1 MYTRITPAKDG
12 AQAIAYARGIEGRG
26 HSRARRNLYVAAVN
40 MVPDEVMSFERQM
53 GRCWRRASYRH
64 EVQVR
69 RIIASFSKKELDPDD
84 PESPLKAAA
93 MTMDFAEKFYP
104 NRQAA
109 VFVQADGEGG
119 CVHVHLIVND
129 CDMTDYKGC
138 TREQQ
143 KWWYVEKNFDEVA
156 KNYIELDYGE
166 GKTKNKKTL
175 YERGAGEKYKWKED
189 LKGRIADA
197 MSAAVSRDDF
207 LDRLAERG
215 VEGTWQS
222 SKKFGNYILYEL
234 KDLSLFEG
242 ELPKRSS
249 YFRSKSYK
257 LGEDFNLD
265 KIDEVIEE
273 NKKKAEKEKEAERER
288 QAKESSR
295 TRVEQTGDED
305 DEWEPDQDGISLWE
319 KAKARRAAASVTDTA
334 SEEDRDRTL
343 MFAYMRA
350 AGIYGESQE
359 RLRIGR
365 EMFENFKEEHPYDYA
380 ERIRTGNI
388 SSTSSSVDI
397 IGTNSNMSRSDSQG
411 VEPSSPADAG
421 VKEGEKEKTET
432 VREPQTVELKRE
444 TEQKPRQETGQDVSA
459 RPRSYGAASAAERAR
474 QRLIERLK
482 KDRSGLGDISLR

>member
-26 HSRARRNLYVAAVN
+26 HNRTQRNLYVAAVN

-104 NRQAA
+104 DRQAA
-109 VFVQADGEGG
+109 LFVQADGEGG

-129 CDMTDYKGC
+129 CSMTDYKGC

-343 MFAYMRA
+343 MFAYMRVMGVNPYA
-350 AGIYGESQE
+350 DGLSYEESL
-359 RLRIGR
+359 RLQR
-365 EMFENFKEEHPYDYA
+365 EAREQYEWFKEEHPYDYE
-380 ERIRTGNI
+380 ERIKTGNI
-388 SSTSSSVDI
+388 GDEVEPERI
-397 IGTNSNMSRSDSQG
+397 I
-411 VEPSSPADAG
+411 PSSPADAG